1 VMSSGQ
7 TVERSTFHHQDMA
20 STKTH
25 ESHLQAGG
33 SKEEV
38 VDDDAPMTSK
48 DDERLDE
55 VEALRRRVKELES
68 EVKLLK
74 QGYVPNH
81 AMKSAV
87 LEVRSLLKKEI
98 QVQADLA
105 KSRAAS
111 ANNALVASNS
121 NEESCDDA
129 ALQRHVKSQL
139 HAPTVDKE
147 RVGQLMRRMSSAF
160 KKMPEEDHDSDGTQQ
175 EICSAEFMKRL
186 EEKKSKLSNRS
197 FSETT

>member
-1 VMSSGQ
+1 
-7 TVERSTFHHQDMA
+7 
-20 STKTH
+20 
-25 ESHLQAGG
+25 
-33 SKEEV
+33 
-38 VDDDAPMTSK
+38 
-48 DDERLDE
+48 
-55 VEALRRRVKELES
+55 
-68 EVKLLK
+68 LK

-111 ANNALVASNS
+111 ANNASVSSNG
-121 NEESCDDA
+121 NEESCDDV

-160 KKMPEEDHDSDGTQQ
+160 KKMPEEDHDDSDGGGGTQR

-197 FSETT
+197 FSEE